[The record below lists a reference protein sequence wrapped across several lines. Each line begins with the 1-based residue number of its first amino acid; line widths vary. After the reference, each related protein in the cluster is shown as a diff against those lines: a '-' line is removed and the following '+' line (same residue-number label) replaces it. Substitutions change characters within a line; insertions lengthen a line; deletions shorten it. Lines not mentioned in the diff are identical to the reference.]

1 MENITKTERIDIRLS
16 GEEKVLLE
24 KAAAATNRT
33 LSSYILSNIIKLAK
47 EDLAKFGIE
56 VFDNEEM
63 ATFIDLLANP
73 PKPNKALIELFKW

>member
-1 MENITKTERIDIRLS
+1 MESINKTERIDIRLS
-16 GEEKVLLE
+16 SEEKVLLE

-73 PKPNKALIELFKW
+73 PKPNKALIELFK

>member
-1 MENITKTERIDIRLS
+1 MKSINKTERIDIRLS
-16 GEEKVLLE
+16 SEEKVLLE

-73 PKPNKALIELFKW
+73 PKPNKALIELFK

>member
-1 MENITKTERIDIRLS
+1 MESITKTERIDIRLS
-16 GEEKVLLE
+16 NEEKVLLE

-73 PKPNKALIELFKW
+73 PKPNKALIELFK

>member
-1 MENITKTERIDIRLS
+1 MESINKTERIDIRLS
-16 GEEKVLLE
+16 SEEKVILE

-73 PKPNKALIELFKW
+73 PKPNKALIELFK

>member
-1 MENITKTERIDIRLS
+1 MLS
-16 GEEKVLLE
+16 KVILE

-73 PKPNKALIELFKW
+73 PKPNKALIELFK